1 MSDTRSRTDSSTY
14 QLFMLILCLLALVAL
29 AAETMLP
36 LAPGTRQI
44 LTWADTAVCVIF
56 FMDFWV
62 QLAHAPNRWRYFVSW
77 GWIDLLSSIPTVN
90 ALRFGRAARVLRV
103 LRVLRGV
110 RSTKLI
116 AEFLITRRAQGAFL
130 AASLL
135 SLLLVVAGSIAILE
149 LEAVDGANI
158 RTAQDAMWW
167 AIVTLTTVGYGDRF
181 PVTGEGRVVA
191 AMLMVAGIGLF
202 GAVSGFVASWFVRPQ
217 ERETES
223 DIERLRAEV
232 AAIRELLERQR
243 VAG

>member
-1 MSDTRSRTDSSTY
+1 VSHVERHAESSTY
-14 QLFMLILCLLALVAL
+14 QLFMLILCLLALAAL

-36 LAPGTRQI
+36 LTPATREI
-44 LTWADTAVCVIF
+44 LGWADTTVCAIF
-56 FMDFWV
+56 FIDFWV
-62 QLAHAPNRWRYFVSW
+62 QLAHAPNRWRYLVSW

-90 ALRFGRAARVLRV
+90 VLRFGRVARVLRV

-116 AEFLITRRAQGAFL
+116 AEFLLTRRAQGAFL

-149 LEAVDGANI
+149 LEAVEGANI
-158 RTAQDAMWW
+158 RTAQDAIWW

-181 PVTGEGRVVA
+181 PVTGAGRIVAVV
-191 AMLMVAGIGLF
+191 LMVAGIGLF
-202 GAVSGFVASWFVRPQ
+202 GAVSGFVASWFVQPA

-223 DIERLRAEV
+223 DVQQLRAEV
-232 AAIRELLERQR
+232 AAIRDLLERQH
-243 VAG
+243 VTG